1 MDPSMGLYYNT
12 QTHKRQYYYG
22 QVFDVL
28 TPEPRSLASGQS
40 HKAIPSQRN
49 QHIAAHAEFV
59 PGRLDYWQQQDSIS
73 QSVNRETNTV
83 GIKSRI
89 YSGIEISTG
98 PKIEQSISNQQ
109 SRPPPRAF
117 ATMPRPTTNPEPLHI
132 SKTMQLYPS
141 TSVENQTSQP
151 YQNCS
156 H

>member
-1 MDPSMGLYYNT
+1 MGLYYNT
-12 QTHKRQYYYG
+12 QTHKCQYYYG
-22 QVFDVL
+22 RVVDVL

-59 PGRLDYWQQQDSIS
+59 PGRLDYWRQQDSFS
-73 QSVNRETNTV
+73 QNVNREANTD

-89 YSGIEISTG
+89 NSGTDISTG

-109 SRPPPRAF
+109 SKPPPHAF
-117 ATMPRPTTNPEPLHI
+117 CDTAPTDNQPRTITYLKDHATL
-132 SKTMQLYPS
+132 SS

-151 YQNCS
+151 YQDSS